1 MWCTIASSSS
11 SSVCVR
17 ARVLII
23 INHCAI
29 VCHTRVQDS
38 PVLVSSYPPKKVSEF
53 PLPAPAKPA
62 PLSPLFTIQQLPL
75 CLRWCDHSLSRT
87 NTSKRGACFGEWP
100 SCSWKFSK
108 FKFIVFVA
116 FFFGWIHW
124 GGKKNPLRARRVN
137 PNLLEN
143 SGAVR
148 RRGQKCLF
156 VWCKFDILENLL
168 AQII

>member
-38 PVLVSSYPPKKVSEF
+38 PVLVSSYPSKKVSEF

-87 NTSKRGACFGEWP
+87 NTSKRDACFGEWP

-116 FFFGWIHW
+116 FFLVGFIEEEKRIRCAPGESTRTFW
-124 GGKKNPLRARRVN
+124 KTLVP
-137 PNLLEN
+137 
-143 SGAVR
+143 SAVADR
-148 RRGQKCLF
+148 SVCLF
-156 VWCKFDILENLL
+156 GASLTFWKIC
-168 AQII
+168 